1 MIKTDAKNVQPI
13 RLGVFED
20 QKIICDSLKNLLI
33 RRHKVEPVLLT
44 SSPSELF
51 SFIQS
56 SPPDILLV
64 NLAMPH
70 FMGYQCVFLLVE
82 HYPQLHIIVRSH
94 NTFPELLPELVK
106 AGVHVCL
113 PSHCGIREFLDY
125 VTELKNNPAFINSEF
140 APVILEEVKAK
151 VPPSQT
157 PVNTAK
163 NKPKKELSETNI
175 IILKLLCQGKSAKKI
190 AEIVHKSESTV
201 YKQIESLKE
210 YFEVNSKAGLII
222 AAERMGLAG

>member
-1 MIKTDAKNVQPI
+1 
-13 RLGVFED
+13 
-20 QKIICDSLKNLLI
+20 
-33 RRHKVEPVLLT
+33 
-44 SSPSELF
+44 
-51 SFIQS
+51 
-56 SPPDILLV
+56 
-64 NLAMPH
+64 
-70 FMGYQCVFLLVE
+70 
-82 HYPQLHIIVRSH
+82 
-94 NTFPELLPELVK
+94 
-106 AGVHVCL
+106 
-113 PSHCGIREFLDY
+113 

-151 VPPSQT
+151 VSPSKT

-190 AEIVHKSESTV
+190 AEIVHKSESTI

>member
-1 MIKTDAKNVQPI
+1 MQALRQAQGNEIYEWRYFGD
-13 RLGVFED
+13 
-20 QKIICDSLKNLLI
+20 C
-33 RRHKVEPVLLT
+33 
-44 SSPSELF
+44 
-51 SFIQS
+51 
-56 SPPDILLV
+56 SPPLNLKFEIWNSPLPFHSKILQIY
-64 NLAMPH
+64 NSK
-70 FMGYQCVFLLVE
+70 
-82 HYPQLHIIVRSH
+82 I
-94 NTFPELLPELVK
+94 
-106 AGVHVCL
+106 
-113 PSHCGIREFLDY
+113 PS
-125 VTELKNNPAFINSEF
+125 
-140 APVILEEVKAK
+140 
-151 VPPSQT
+151 SQT